1 MTAIT
6 TTSTGA
12 ATSVATKPRAYSYTR
27 WSTPEQS
34 LGDSARR
41 QIELAKRY
49 AGKHGLVLDDTL
61 RLSDEGVSGFR
72 GPTLGV
78 GLWAGS
84 SRRWMTGTFH
94 RAPTSWSRAWTA

>member
-1 MTAIT
+1 MTANAT
-6 TTSTGA
+6 T
-12 ATSVATKPRAYSYTR
+12 ATEPRAYSYTR

-72 GPTLGV
+72 GANVRRGAPGPV
-78 GLWAGS
+78 PQGS
-84 SRRWMTGTFH
+84 
-94 RAPTSWSRAWTA
+94 